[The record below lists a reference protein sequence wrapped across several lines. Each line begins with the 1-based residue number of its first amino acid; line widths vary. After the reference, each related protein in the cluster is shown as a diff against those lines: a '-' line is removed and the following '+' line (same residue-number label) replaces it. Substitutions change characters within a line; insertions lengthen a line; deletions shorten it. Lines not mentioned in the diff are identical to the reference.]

1 MSGTGREAM
10 VRYDQLVTRVYEE
23 RRMPAGTR
31 DLVLALG
38 WATLRDPRRHH
49 PEEGV
54 WARTRDILNADDR
67 RMWQLLADDVPRYEH
82 DWHAEPRGCQA
93 PMVRVDRLCG
103 RSTVTGF
110 CEFDPHT
117 GWARFWGFCG
127 RPRCRAYGQP
137 IAERADHSATTRPEP
152 IPNTGGLLPL
162 FFTWNWQTRYARA
175 MKITKRVSSWEP
187 PSHGLSA
194 DEWPPV
200 PGDTPVK
207 AFPKLRLVVSDGR
220 PLAPAPH

>member
-1 MSGTGREAM
+1 MSATDREAM

-54 WARTRDILNADDR
+54 WARTRDILNADDQ

-93 PMVRVDRLCG
+93 PMVRADRLCG

-127 RPRCRAYGQP
+127 RPRCRAYGEP
-137 IAERADHSATTRPEP
+137 IAERAHHSATKRPEP

-162 FFTWNWQTRYARA
+162 FFTWNWEARYAKA
-175 MKITKRVSSWEP
+175 MNVIKRNPSWKP
-187 PSHGLSA
+187 PSYGLSA
-194 DEWPPV
+194 DEWPPI
-200 PGDTPVK
+200 PGNAPVK

-220 PLAPAPH
+220 PLTPTPR